1 MHDYWPAS
9 GYPLLTPTTRS
20 WLVPSDAWLR
30 LFLAWPELALVA
42 ESCPAETALH
52 QALVD
57 QPARAV
63 AQADLAALAD
73 DDARAN
79 YAMFLAF
86 RDALLEAGSLEAYYL
101 QLMRAGQV
109 GIPPQFVDHIVCAIV
124 RHVLGGAADAFEVRA
139 GEMLFRPQRVSLT
152 DGRMLAAD
160 LATVDLL
167 SATGGL
173 GDLGR
178 LLVENRAPMEPVT
191 LVVLGPDNAARYLG
205 RSDRHDFVLDLT
217 LEVTND
223 LGHGLSIT
231 LGRTHSGLKALARVL
246 ERWVAH
252 LLGPRVRVTPV
263 QKVDDPAWRWH
274 VGLDVESMALLNDL
288 YEERPIDAERTRRLI
303 SLFRLDFEQ
312 PGDMRADL
320 AGRPVYLGLAMK
332 ADGSLRLKPQNLL
345 LNLPLAGAN

>member
-1 MHDYWPAS
+1 MQDYWPAS
-9 GYPLLTPTTRS
+9 GYRQLTQTARG
-20 WLVPSDAWLR
+20 WLQPSDAWLR

-52 QALVD
+52 QSLLE

-63 AQADLAALAD
+63 ARAELAALAD

-86 RDALLEAGSLEAYYL
+86 RNALLEAGSLEAYYL
-101 QLMRAGQV
+101 QLMRGGHV
-109 GIPPQFVDHIVCAIV
+109 GIPPLFVDHIVQAIV
-124 RHVLGGAADAFEVRA
+124 RHVLGGDADAFEARA
-139 GEMLFRPQRVSLT
+139 GEMLFRPQRLSLT

-160 LATVDLL
+160 LATADLL

-178 LLVENRAPMEPVT
+178 LLVENKAPMAAVT
-191 LVVLGPDNAARYLG
+191 LVVLGPDNSMRYRD
-205 RSDRHDFVLDLT
+205 RSGRHDFILDLT

-223 LGHGLSIT
+223 LGHGLSFT
-231 LGRTHSGLKALARVL
+231 MARSDSGLKALARVL

-252 LLGPRVRVTPV
+252 LLGPRVRITPV
-263 QKVDDPAWRWH
+263 QKIDDPAWRWH
-274 VGLDVESMALLNDL
+274 VGLDAESMALLNDL
-288 YEERPIDAERTRRLI
+288 YEGRPIDAERTGQLI
-303 SLFRLDFEQ
+303 SLFRLDFEHA
-312 PGDMRADL
+312 GEMRADL

-332 ADGSLRLKPQNLL
+332 PDGSLRLKPQNLL

>member
-9 GYPLLTPTTRS
+9 GYRLLTQTARG
-20 WLVPSDAWLR
+20 WLQPSDAWLR
-30 LFLAWPELALVA
+30 LLLAWPEMALVA
-42 ESCPAETALH
+42 ESCPAEAALH
-52 QALVD
+52 NALMD
-57 QPARAV
+57 QPSRPVARAE
-63 AQADLAALAD
+63 LAAFAD

-101 QLMRAGQV
+101 QLMRSGYV
-109 GIPPQFVDHIVCAIV
+109 GIPPQFVDHIVQAIV
-124 RHVLGGAADAFEVRA
+124 RHVLGDDADAFEARA
-139 GEMLFRPQRVSLT
+139 AEMLFRQQRISLT

-160 LATVDLL
+160 MATVDML

-178 LLVENRAPMEPVT
+178 LLVESRAPMEPVT
-191 LVVLGPDNAARYLG
+191 MVVLGADNAMQYLG
-205 RSDRHDFVLDLT
+205 RTDRHDFVLDLS
-217 LEVTND
+217 LDVTND

-231 LGRTHSGLKALARVL
+231 LSRTHSGLKALARVL

-252 LLGPRVRVTPV
+252 LLGPRVCITPV
-263 QKVDDPAWRWH
+263 QKIEDPAWRWH

-288 YEERPIDAERTRRLI
+288 YQELPIDADRTRRLI
-303 SLFRLDFEQ
+303 SLFRLDFEH
-312 PGDMRADL
+312 PGEMRADL

-332 ADGSLRLKPQNLL
+332 PDGSLRLKPQNLL

>member
-9 GYPLLTPTTRS
+9 GYSHLTQTARG
-20 WLVPSDAWLR
+20 WLQPSDGWLR
-30 LFLAWPELALVA
+30 LLLAWPELALVA
-42 ESCPAETALH
+42 ESCPAESALH
-52 QALVD
+52 HALVD
-57 QPARAV
+57 QPSRPVDRA
-63 AQADLAALAD
+63 ALAAFAD

-79 YAMFLAF
+79 YAMFLGF
-86 RDALLEAGSLEAYYL
+86 RDALLEAGSMEAYYL
-101 QLMRAGQV
+101 QLMRAGKI
-109 GIPPQFVDHIVCAIV
+109 GIPPQFVDHIVRTIV
-124 RHVLGGAADAFEVRA
+124 RHVLGENADAFEVRA
-139 GEMLFRPQRVSLT
+139 GEMLFRPQRISLT

-160 LATVDLL
+160 LATIDLL

-191 LVVLGPDNAARYLG
+191 LVVLGADNAMQYLG
-205 RSDRHDFVLDLT
+205 RTARHDFVLDLT
-217 LEVTND
+217 LDVTND

-231 LGRTHSGLKALARVL
+231 LSRSHSGLKALARVL

-252 LLGPRVRVTPV
+252 LLGPRVRITPV
-263 QKVDDPAWRWH
+263 QKIEDPTWRWH

-288 YEERPIDAERTRRLI
+288 YEELPIDADRTRQLI
-303 SLFRLDFEQ
+303 SLFRLDFEH
-312 PGDMRADL
+312 PGEMRADL

-332 ADGSLRLKPQNLL
+332 TDGSLRLKPQNLL